1 MCFRK
6 KRFNQI
12 WKDRC
17 KKNIRFAWVAVICW
31 ALKEEATF
39 TSKCKMLMEPTR
51 VIQSV
56 AYYTGR
62 NEYKFI
68 TRLYVLPRKAPGLS
82 SKIVDKP
89 SISFFFFFLKNNI
102 LIVKGSKLDNRR
114 YKLDFRSMFVTE
126 ANVLTSVIP
135 EQRHGRL
142 GHVDFLQ
149 IRYRRF
155 KDG

>member
-1 MCFRK
+1 M
-6 KRFNQI
+6 
-12 WKDRC
+12 
-17 KKNIRFAWVAVICW
+17 
-31 ALKEEATF
+31 
-39 TSKCKMLMEPTR
+39 
-51 VIQSV
+51 
-56 AYYTGR
+56 
-62 NEYKFI
+62 
-68 TRLYVLPRKAPGLS
+68 LPRKAPGLS

-89 SISFFFFFLKNNI
+89 SISFFFIFLKNNI

>member
-1 MCFRK
+1 M
-6 KRFNQI
+6 
-12 WKDRC
+12 
-17 KKNIRFAWVAVICW
+17 
-31 ALKEEATF
+31 LKEEATF

-51 VIQSV
+51 VVQSV
-56 AYYTGR
+56 AYYAGR

-68 TRLYVLPRKAPGLS
+68 TRLYVLPRKAPVLS
-82 SKIVDKP
+82 SKIMDKS
-89 SISFFFFFLKNNI
+89 SIFFFYFIFLKNNI
-102 LIVKGSKLDNRR
+102 LIVKGRKLDNRR
-114 YKLDFRSMFVTE
+114 CKLDFRPVFVTE

-142 GHVDFLQ
+142 GHVDILQ

>member
-1 MCFRK
+1 M
-6 KRFNQI
+6 
-12 WKDRC
+12 
-17 KKNIRFAWVAVICW
+17 
-31 ALKEEATF
+31 LKEEATF

-82 SKIVDKP
+82 SKIVDKS
-89 SISFFFFFLKNNI
+89 SIFFFIFLKNNI
-102 LIVKGSKLDNRR
+102 LIVKGRELDKRR
-114 YKLDFRSMFVTE
+114 CKLDFRPVFVTE

-135 EQRHGRL
+135 EQQHGRL